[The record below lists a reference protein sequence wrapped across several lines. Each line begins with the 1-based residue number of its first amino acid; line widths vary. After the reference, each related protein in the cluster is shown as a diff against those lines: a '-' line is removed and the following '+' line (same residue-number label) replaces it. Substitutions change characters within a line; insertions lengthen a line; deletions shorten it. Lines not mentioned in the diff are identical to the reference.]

1 MVRNRCLRTWQTC
14 SNNVTIKIE
23 KKIHTRYLLERFQ
36 EFVLAQEKKIE
47 FDRVSDEAKDLLT
60 EIEQATAVQ
69 LTPQVSWTTSIQSWL

>member
-1 MVRNRCLRTWQTC
+1 MDRI
-14 SNNVTIKIE
+14 SN
-23 KKIHTRYLLERFQ
+23 LLWFQ

-69 LTPQVSWTTSIQSWL
+69 LTPKVRVDNIQTVGILTF